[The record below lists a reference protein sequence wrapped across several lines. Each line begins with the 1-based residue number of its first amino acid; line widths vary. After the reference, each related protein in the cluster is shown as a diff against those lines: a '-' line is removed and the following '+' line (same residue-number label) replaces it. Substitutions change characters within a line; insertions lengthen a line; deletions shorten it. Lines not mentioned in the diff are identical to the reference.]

1 MTPNEY
7 QKAAHSFASSGDN
20 IAYPF
25 AGLAEEAG
33 EVNGKFAKF
42 IRKHDGINPL
52 MAEGW
57 TSMQED
63 CEKFKD
69 DISKELGDVMWM
81 VAEIA
86 TQFHLSLEYILEK
99 NIEKLSDRLDRGVII
114 GEGDD
119 R

>member
-7 QKAAHSFASSGDN
+7 QQKAHSFALYGDN

-33 EVNGKFAKF
+33 EANGKFAKF
-42 IRKHDGINPL
+42 IRKHDGINPV

-57 TSMQED
+57 TSMQDD
-63 CEKFKD
+63 CAKFKQ
-69 DISKELGDVMWM
+69 DIAKELGDVVWM

-86 TQFHLSLEYILEK
+86 TQFHLSLEDILIK
-99 NIEKLSDRLDRGVII
+99 NIEKLDDRRNRGVIV
-114 GEGDD
+114 GEGDN

>member
-7 QKAAHSFASSGDN
+7 QKAAHSFASYGDN

-25 AGLAEEAG
+25 SGLAEEAG
-33 EVNGKFAKF
+33 EANGKFAKF
-42 IRKHDGINPL
+42 IRKHDGLNPL

-57 TSMQED
+57 MSMRED
-63 CEKFKD
+63 CEKFTE
-69 DISKELGDVMWM
+69 DISKELGDVLWM

-86 TQFHLSLEYILEK
+86 TQFHLSLEDIMIG
-99 NIEKLSDRLDRGVII
+99 NIEKLTDRLSRGVII
-114 GEGDD
+114 GEGDN